1 MGGTLAI
8 TASTEYH
15 CQAVKIPRRADKRH
29 VTRIETIIDPAE
41 NVGRVHHIVL
51 YDCGPLP
58 EGTQLWEGRCDG
70 NNGMPDVWEECQE
83 RRQIMAAWAVGGLP
97 LTFPP
102 EAGYPFP
109 ASEGDGTDRYM
120 LVDIHYD
127 NPARAT
133 FSDTSGVRVST
144 TVDLRPHDAGVLW
157 AGAEVH
163 PFHQLPPGKSEFLWE
178 ASCPSE
184 ATQAGL
190 PEGGIHVFA
199 TLMHMHTAGR
209 QIYVRHMRGGEEIAP
224 LGAEPSY
231 DFDFQDVK
239 AWTPPIKIERGD
251 SWTTQCVYDTSGRS
265 KTTKMGEATDQ
276 EMCISFMMYYPAGET
291 MVSCMEY
298 NVPGFHMYLMAPP
311 GYSGDDNDMIYYNPA
326 TSTVPAVSPYSD
338 IRRSSAASCPAG
350 CSPRCGSFDY
360 LLFKWPIV
368 RVVTLGPTSSYSTL
382 ML

>member
-1 MGGTLAI
+1 
-8 TASTEYH
+8 
-15 CQAVKIPRRADKRH
+15 
-29 VTRIETIIDPAE
+29 
-41 NVGRVHHIVL
+41 
-51 YDCGPLP
+51 
-58 EGTQLWEGRCDG
+58 
-70 NNGMPDVWEECQE
+70 
-83 RRQIMAAWAVGGLP
+83 
-97 LTFPP
+97 
-102 EAGYPFP
+102 
-109 ASEGDGTDRYM
+109 
-120 LVDIHYD
+120 
-127 NPARAT
+127 
-133 FSDTSGVRVST
+133 
-144 TVDLRPHDAGVLW
+144 
-157 AGAEVH
+157 
-163 PFHQLPPGKSEFLWE
+163 
-178 ASCPSE
+178 
-184 ATQAGL
+184 
-190 PEGGIHVFA
+190 
-199 TLMHMHTAGR
+199 MHMHTAGR